1 MIREHLGAGNG
12 KAIAGD
18 EDVQNFQ
25 GLERRVVERSAVFR
39 SDFKSY
45 SREWAGTPNP
55 SALLRPGPTMLL
67 RRFW

>member
-18 EDVQNFQ
+18 DDVQNFQ

-45 SREWAGTPNP
+45 SREWAGTPVHCF
-55 SALLRPGPTMLL
+55 AQGLMLL
-67 RRFW
+67 KRF